1 MIKVNQTNK
10 EKRPRKQKP
19 AKTTHKRK
27 RPAGYNDWNYQIQTI
42 KTTKIIGDYKNKIV
56 KT

>member
-19 AKTTHKRK
+19 ANTTHKRK